1 MRYKVDKDVISTFVE
16 KEELIIVTRSNILAF
31 NQLKSRGPDRQLNA
45 MGSDK
50 PSIKFQ
56 FKETIV
62 SAWINDKDKV
72 LSVLSTKSL
81 TLISMCDWSLISE
94 HMFHDLNSMSPSEE
108 PRSETIN
115 KMSATI

>member
-1 MRYKVDKDVISTFVE
+1 MRYKVDKDVICTFVE

-31 NQLKSRGPDRQLNA
+31 NQIKSRDPDRHLKA

-56 FKETIV
+56 FKETII
-62 SAWINDKDKV
+62 SAWINDKDNV

-94 HMFHDLNSMSPSEE
+94 HMFHDFISMSPSEE
-108 PRSETIN
+108 PRSVALN
-115 KMSATI
+115 QMSATI